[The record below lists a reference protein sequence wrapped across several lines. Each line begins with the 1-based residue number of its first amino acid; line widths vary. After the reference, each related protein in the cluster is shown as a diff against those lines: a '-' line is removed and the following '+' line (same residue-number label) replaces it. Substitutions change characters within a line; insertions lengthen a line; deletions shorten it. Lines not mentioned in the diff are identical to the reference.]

1 MNEKGSGRVYDK
13 KNKKQKQKQKQK
25 KPKTYSCRSLH
36 FLCYYLFD
44 KEFCND
50 HDSSLAKLEDAL
62 ESMWTT
68 YAGGQFYCGCFIIN
82 KSNKMLILK
91 HVYSVYFYKSQ
102 FAPATL
108 SFLGMYCFIVCLM
121 VFNATFNNI
130 SVILWRSVLLL
141 EETGNPEN
149 TIHISQVTDN
159 LYHILLYSTR

>member
-1 MNEKGSGRVYDK
+1 MNEKGSGSVYDK
-13 KNKKQKQKQKQK
+13 KQKQKQKQKQK
-25 KPKTYSCRSLH
+25 KPKTYSWRSLH
-36 FLCYYLFD
+36 FLFYYLFD
-44 KEFCND
+44 KTYCND
-50 HDSSLAKLEDAL
+50 HDSSLANLEDAL

-68 YAGGQFYCGCFIIN
+68 HAGGQYYCGCFIIN

-91 HVYSVYFYKSQ
+91 HVYSVPFYKSQ

-108 SFLGMYCFIVCLM
+108 SFLGMYCFFVCLM

-141 EETGNPEN
+141 EETGNPEK

-159 LYHILLYSTR
+159 LYHIMLYSTR